1 MKRIIEYFKEQN
13 RMVETEKTVHGLDK
27 NTRRSRTKKVFNWI
41 AFIIYYGIGLGSLI
55 KNNMK
60 RIIEYFKEQDRMVE
74 MAKRTV
80 QELDKNKKQS
90 RTESVFSWIAFII
103 FYGVSIGF
111 GLYMIYQIII
121 Y

>member
-1 MKRIIEYFKEQN
+1 MIKYFKEQN
-13 RMVETEKTVHGLDK
+13 RMVETEKTVHGLNK
-27 NTRRSRTKKVFNWI
+27 KTKRSRTKKVFNWI
-41 AFIIYYGIGLGSLI
+41 AFIIYYGVGLGSLI

-74 MAKRTV
+74 MAKKTV
-80 QELDKNKKQS
+80 QELDKNKKRS
-90 RTESVFSWIAFII
+90 RTGEVFSWIVFII
-103 FYGVSIGF
+103 YYGVCIGF

>member
-1 MKRIIEYFKEQN
+1 
-13 RMVETEKTVHGLDK
+13 
-27 NTRRSRTKKVFNWI
+27 
-41 AFIIYYGIGLGSLI
+41 
-55 KNNMK
+55 MK

-74 MAKRTV
+74 MAKKNV
-80 QELDKNKKQS
+80 QKYNMNKKPS

-111 GLYMIYQIII
+111 GLYMIYQAII